1 MMKERNLNFKSGIRQ
16 RGDSVQFTVSNG
28 FDGNGKPI
36 RKYKTIPLPEGLG
49 DRQTVRVVEAA
60 YDDFYVMVTN
70 NQSLKENMRFSE
82 LGDLYFSQ
90 YAPNCLKE
98 VTAYTYEGSYR
109 KNIKPVFGN
118 TRLKD
123 LTTARIT
130 EFLLELGKT
139 KKPQTVRK
147 NKIIL
152 HSILDYA
159 VSQKFI
165 TDNPCIGTV
174 WKRDVE
180 IDSSE
185 RNNYLSASDAKK
197 LMQLVAPYSTF
208 NTIIK
213 LLLLTGLRSGEA
225 LGLTWDKID
234 FENKTIFVDKTLTY
248 VTGKYFLSTPKTP
261 MSIRKIVIDDTTV
274 QMLQEH
280 KAEQDKQKQAIG
292 SAWLE
297 PDVVFTSATGHFYD
311 RSLLNTQFRRF
322 MDHHPELHRVSI
334 HGLRHTHASLL
345 ILAGEN
351 LDAISKHLGHASA
364 DITSRVYA
372 HLMSEVQVRITQT
385 ISGVLR

>member
-1 MMKERNLNFKSGIRQ
+1 MEFKHGIRP
-16 RGDSVQFTVSNG
+16 RGDKFQFTVSNG
-28 FDGNGKPI
+28 FNGNGKQI
-36 RKYKTIPLPEGLG
+36 RKYMTYRPPDGLSG
-49 DRQTVRVVEAA
+49 RQLKRVVEAA
-60 YDDFYVMVTN
+60 YDDFYVKVTN

-98 VTAYTYEGSYR
+98 ITAYTYEGSYR

-130 EFLLELGKT
+130 KFLLELGKT

-152 HSILDYA
+152 HSILEYA

-165 TDNPCIGTV
+165 AENPCIGTI

-185 RNNYLSASDAKK
+185 RNNYLSATDAKR
-197 LMQLVAPYSTF
+197 LMELVAPYSTF

-248 VTGKYFLSTPKTP
+248 VTGRYFLSTPKTP
-261 MSIRKIVIDDTTV
+261 MSIRKIVIDDATV

-280 KAEQDKQKQAIG
+280 KAEQDKQKQIIG
-292 SAWLE
+292 TAWLE
-297 PDVVFTSATGHFYD
+297 PEAVFTSATGHFYD

-322 MDHHPELHRVSI
+322 MSRHPELHRVTI

>member
-1 MMKERNLNFKSGIRQ
+1 MEFKHGIRP
-16 RGDSVQFTVSNG
+16 RGDKFQFTVSNG
-28 FDGNGKPI
+28 FDGNGKQI
-36 RKYKTIPLPEGLG
+36 RKYMTYRPPDGLSG
-49 DRQTVRVVEAA
+49 RQLKRVVEAA
-60 YDDFYVMVTN
+60 YDDFYVKVTN

-98 VTAYTYEGSYR
+98 ITAYTYEGSYR

-152 HSILDYA
+152 YSILEYA

-165 TDNPCIGTV
+165 AENPCIGTI

-185 RNNYLSASDAKK
+185 RNNYLSATDAKR
-197 LMQLVAPYSTF
+197 LMELVAPYSTF

-248 VTGKYFLSTPKTP
+248 VTGRYFLSTPKTP
-261 MSIRKIVIDDTTV
+261 MSIRKIVIDDATV

-280 KAEQDKQKQAIG
+280 KAEQDKQKQIIG
-292 SAWLE
+292 TAWLE
-297 PDVVFTSATGHFYD
+297 PEAVFTSATGHFYD

-322 MDHHPELHRVSI
+322 MSRHPELHRVTI

>member
-1 MMKERNLNFKSGIRQ
+1 MEFKHGIRL
-16 RGDSVQFTVSNG
+16 RGDKFQFTVSNG
-28 FDGNGKPI
+28 FDGNGKQI
-36 RKYKTIPLPEGLG
+36 RKYMTYRPPDGLSG
-49 DRQTVRVVEAA
+49 RQLKRVVEAA
-60 YDDFYVMVTN
+60 YDDFYVKVTS
-70 NQSLKENMRFSE
+70 NQSLKENMRFAE
-82 LGDLYFSQ
+82 LADLYFTQ

-98 VTAYTYEGSYR
+98 ITAYTYEGSYR
-109 KNIKPVFGN
+109 KNIKPAFGN

-130 EFLLELGKT
+130 EFLLELGRT

-152 HSILDYA
+152 HSILEYA

-165 TDNPCIGTV
+165 TENPCVGTI

-185 RNNYLSASDAKK
+185 RNNYLSATDAKR
-197 LMQLVAPYSTF
+197 LMELVAPYSTF

-248 VTGKYFLSTPKTP
+248 VTGRYFLSTPKTP
-261 MSIRKIVIDDTTV
+261 MSIRKIVIDDATV

-280 KAEQDKQKQAIG
+280 KAEQDKQKKIIG

-297 PDVVFTSATGHFYD
+297 PEAVFTSATGHFYD

-322 MDHHPELHRVSI
+322 MSHHPELHRVTI

>member
-1 MMKERNLNFKSGIRQ
+1 MKQLKLKPGIRP
-16 RGDSVQFTVSNG
+16 RGDTFQFTVSNG
-28 FDGNGKPI
+28 FDGDGRPV
-36 RKYKTIPLPEGLG
+36 RKYKTFRPPEGLS
-49 DRQTVRVVEAA
+49 DRQLKRAVEAA
-60 YDDFYVMVTN
+60 YDEFYIKVTN

-90 YAPNCLKE
+90 YAPNRLKE
-98 VTAYTYEGSYR
+98 ITAYTYEGSYR
-109 KNIKPVFGN
+109 KNIRPVFGN

-152 HSILDYA
+152 HSILEYA

-165 TDNPCIGTV
+165 TENPCIGTI

-197 LMQLVAPYSTF
+197 LMELVAPYSTF

-248 VTGKYFLSTPKTP
+248 VTGRYFLSTPKTP

-274 QMLQEH
+274 QMLREH
-280 KAEQDKQKQAIG
+280 KAEQDKQKQVIG
-292 SAWLE
+292 SSWLE
-297 PDVVFTSATGHFYD
+297 PNAVFTSATGHFYD

-322 MDHHPELHRVSI
+322 MNRHPELHRVTI

-385 ISGVLR
+385 ISSVLR

>member
-1 MMKERNLNFKSGIRQ
+1 MEFKHGIRP
-16 RGDSVQFTVSNG
+16 RGDKFQFTVSNG
-28 FDGNGKPI
+28 FDGNGKQI
-36 RKYKTIPLPEGLG
+36 RKYMTYRPPDGLSG
-49 DRQTVRVVEAA
+49 RQLKRVVEAA
-60 YDDFYVMVTN
+60 YDNFYVKVTS
-70 NQSLKENMRFSE
+70 NQSLKENMRFFE

-90 YAPNCLKE
+90 YASNCLKE
-98 VTAYTYEGSYR
+98 ITAYTYKGSYR

-152 HSILDYA
+152 HSILEYA

-165 TDNPCIGTV
+165 TENPCIGTI

-185 RNNYLSASDAKK
+185 RNNYLSAADAKR
-197 LMQLVAPYSTF
+197 LMELVAPYSTF

-234 FENKTIFVDKTLTY
+234 FENKTIFIDKTLTY
-248 VTGKYFLSTPKTP
+248 VTGRYFLSTPKTP
-261 MSIRKIVIDDTTV
+261 MSIRKIIIDDATV

-280 KAEQDKQKQAIG
+280 KAEQDKQKRIIG

-297 PDVVFTSATGHFYD
+297 PEAVFTSATGHFYD

-322 MDHHPELHRVSI
+322 MGRHSELHRVTI

>member
-1 MMKERNLNFKSGIRQ
+1 MEFKHGIRP
-16 RGDSVQFTVSNG
+16 RGDKFQFTVSNG
-28 FDGNGKPI
+28 FDGNGKQI
-36 RKYKTIPLPEGLG
+36 RKYMTYRPPDGLSG
-49 DRQTVRVVEAA
+49 RQLKRVVEAA
-60 YDDFYVMVTN
+60 YDDFYVKVTN

-98 VTAYTYEGSYR
+98 ITAYTYEGSYR

-152 HSILDYA
+152 HSILEYA

-165 TDNPCIGTV
+165 AENPCIGTI

-185 RNNYLSASDAKK
+185 RNNYLSATDAKR
-197 LMQLVAPYSTF
+197 LMELVAPYSTF

-248 VTGKYFLSTPKTP
+248 VTGHYFLSTPKTP
-261 MSIRKIVIDDTTV
+261 MSIRKIVIDDATV

-280 KAEQDKQKQAIG
+280 KAEQDKQKKIIG

-297 PDVVFTSATGHFYD
+297 PEAVFTSATGHFYD
-311 RSLLNTQFRRF
+311 RSLLNAQFRRF
-322 MDHHPELHRVSI
+322 MSRHPELHRVTI

>member
-1 MMKERNLNFKSGIRQ
+1 MKDKQLKFKRGIRQ

-28 FDGNGKPI
+28 FDGSGKPI
-36 RKYKTIPLPEGLG
+36 RKYKTIPLPEGLTE
-49 DRQTVRVVEAA
+49 RQTIKAVEAA
-60 YDDFYVMVTN
+60 YDEFYIMATN

-98 VTAYTYEGSYR
+98 ITAYTYEGSYR

-147 NKIIL
+147 NKIIM
-152 HSILDYA
+152 HSILEYA
-159 VSQKFI
+159 VSQKYI
-165 TDNPCIGTV
+165 SENPCIGTI
-174 WKRDVE
+174 WKRDAE
-180 IDSSE
+180 IDSSK

-197 LMQLVAPYSTF
+197 LMKLVAPYSTF

-261 MSIRKIVIDDTTV
+261 MSIRKIVIDDATV
-274 QMLQEH
+274 QMLREH
-280 KAEQDKQKQAIG
+280 KAEQDKQRQAIG
-292 SAWLE
+292 SAWQE
-297 PDVVFTSATGHFYD
+297 PDAVFTSATGHFYD

-322 MDHHPELHRVSI
+322 MEHHPELHRITI

>member
-1 MMKERNLNFKSGIRQ
+1 MKTKTYAFKKGIRQ

-28 FDGNGKPI
+28 FDGEGRPV
-36 RKYKTIPLPEGLG
+36 RKYKTIPIPTGLTE
-49 DRQTVRVVEAA
+49 RQTIRAVEAA
-60 YDDFYVMVTN
+60 YDEFYVLVTN

-82 LGDLYFSQ
+82 LGDLYFQQ
-90 YAPNCLKE
+90 YAPNRLKE
-98 VTAYTYEGSYR
+98 ITAYTYEGSYR

-130 EFLLELGKT
+130 DFLLELGKT

-152 HSILDYA
+152 HSMLEYA

-165 TDNPCIGTV
+165 TENPCIGTI

-180 IDSSE
+180 TGLSE
-185 RNNYLSASDAKK
+185 RDNYLSAADAKK
-197 LMQLVAPYSTF
+197 LMELVAPYSTF

-248 VTGKYFLSTPKTP
+248 VTGRYFLSTPKTP
-261 MSIRKIVIDDTTV
+261 MSIRKIVIDDDTV
-274 QMLQEH
+274 QLLREH
-280 KAEQDKQKQAIG
+280 KAAQDEQKLVIG
-292 SAWLE
+292 DAWLE
-297 PDVVFTSATGHFYD
+297 PDAVFTSATGHFYD

-322 MDHHPELHRVSI
+322 MERHPELHRVTI

>member
-1 MMKERNLNFKSGIRQ
+1 MKFKSGIRE
-16 RGDSVQFTVSNG
+16 RDGAFQFTVSSG
-28 FDGNGKPI
+28 FDGDGKQI
-36 RKYKTIPLPEGLG
+36 RKYMTYHPPVGLT
-49 DRQTVRVVEAA
+49 DRQLKRIVEAA
-60 YDDFYVMVTN
+60 YDEFYVKVSN
-70 NQSLKENMRFSE
+70 NPSLKENMRFSE
-82 LGDLYFSQ
+82 LGNLYFTQ
-90 YAPNCLKE
+90 YAPNRLKE

-109 KNIKPVFGN
+109 KNLKPVFGN

-123 LTTARIT
+123 LTTARVT

-152 HSILDYA
+152 HSMLEYA
-159 VSQKFI
+159 ISQKFI
-165 TDNPCIGTV
+165 SENPCKGTI

-180 IDSSE
+180 TNSSE
-185 RNNYLSASDAKK
+185 RENYLSDTDAKK
-197 LMQLVAPYSTF
+197 LMELVAPYSTF

-225 LGLTWDKID
+225 LGLTWNKID

-248 VTGKYFLSTPKTP
+248 VKGRYFLSTPKTP
-261 MSIRKIVIDDTTV
+261 MSMRKISIDDMTV
-274 QMLQEH
+274 QMLREH
-280 KAEQDKQKQAIG
+280 KAEQDKQKEIIG

-297 PDVVFTSATGHFYD
+297 PDAVFTSATGHYYD

-322 MDHHPELHRVSI
+322 MEHHPELHRVTI

-372 HLMSEVQVRITQT
+372 HMLSGVQVRITQT

>member
-1 MMKERNLNFKSGIRQ
+1 MEFKHGIRP
-16 RGDSVQFTVSNG
+16 RGDKFQFTVSNG
-28 FDGNGKPI
+28 FDGNGKQI
-36 RKYKTIPLPEGLG
+36 RKYMTYRPPDGLSG
-49 DRQTVRVVEAA
+49 RQLKRVVEAA
-60 YDDFYVMVTN
+60 YDDFYVKVTN

-98 VTAYTYEGSYR
+98 ITAYTYEGSYR

-152 HSILDYA
+152 HSILEYA

-165 TDNPCIGTV
+165 AENPCIGTI

-185 RNNYLSASDAKK
+185 RNNYLSATDAKR
-197 LMQLVAPYSTF
+197 LMELVAPYSTF

-248 VTGKYFLSTPKTP
+248 VTGHYFLSTPKTP
-261 MSIRKIVIDDTTV
+261 MSIRKIVIDDATV

-280 KAEQDKQKQAIG
+280 KAEQDKQKKIIG

-297 PDVVFTSATGHFYD
+297 PEAVFTSATGHFYD

-322 MDHHPELHRVSI
+322 MSHHPELHRVTI

>member
-1 MMKERNLNFKSGIRQ
+1 MEFKHGIRP
-16 RGDSVQFTVSNG
+16 RGDKFQFTVSNG
-28 FDGNGKPI
+28 FDGNGKQI
-36 RKYKTIPLPEGLG
+36 RKYMTYRPPDGLSG
-49 DRQTVRVVEAA
+49 RQLKRVVEAA
-60 YDDFYVMVTN
+60 YDDFYVKVTN

-98 VTAYTYEGSYR
+98 ITAYTYEGSYR

-152 HSILDYA
+152 HSILEYA

-165 TDNPCIGTV
+165 AENPCIGTI

-185 RNNYLSASDAKK
+185 RNNYLSATDAKR
-197 LMQLVAPYSTF
+197 LMELVAPYSTF

-248 VTGKYFLSTPKTP
+248 VTGHYFLSTPKTP
-261 MSIRKIVIDDTTV
+261 MSIRKIVIDDATV

-280 KAEQDKQKQAIG
+280 KAEQDKQKKIIG

-297 PDVVFTSATGHFYD
+297 PEAVFTSATGHFYD

-322 MDHHPELHRVSI
+322 MSRHPELHRVTI

>member
-1 MMKERNLNFKSGIRQ
+1 MEFKHGIRP
-16 RGDSVQFTVSNG
+16 RGDKFQFTVSNG
-28 FDGNGKPI
+28 FDGNGKQI
-36 RKYKTIPLPEGLG
+36 RKYMTYRPPDGLSG
-49 DRQTVRVVEAA
+49 RQLKRVVEAA
-60 YDDFYVMVTN
+60 YDDFYVKVTN

-82 LGDLYFSQ
+82 LGVLYFSQ

-98 VTAYTYEGSYR
+98 ITAYTYEGSYR

-152 HSILDYA
+152 HSILEYA

-165 TDNPCIGTV
+165 AENPCIGTI

-185 RNNYLSASDAKK
+185 RNNYLSATDAKR
-197 LMQLVAPYSTF
+197 LMELVAPYSTF

-248 VTGKYFLSTPKTP
+248 VTGHYFLSTPKTP
-261 MSIRKIVIDDTTV
+261 MSIRKIVIDDATV

-280 KAEQDKQKQAIG
+280 KAEQDKQKKIIG

-297 PDVVFTSATGHFYD
+297 PEAVFTSATGHFYD

-322 MDHHPELHRVSI
+322 MSRHPELHRVTI

-364 DITSRVYA
+364 DIASRVYA

>member
-1 MMKERNLNFKSGIRQ
+1 MEFKHGIRP
-16 RGDSVQFTVSNG
+16 RGDKFQFTVSNG
-28 FDGNGKPI
+28 FDGNGKQI
-36 RKYKTIPLPEGLG
+36 RKYMTYRPPDGLSG
-49 DRQTVRVVEAA
+49 RQLKRVVEAA
-60 YDDFYVMVTN
+60 YDDFYVKVTN

-98 VTAYTYEGSYR
+98 ITAYTYEGSYR

-152 HSILDYA
+152 HSILEYA

-165 TDNPCIGTV
+165 AENPCIGTI

-185 RNNYLSASDAKK
+185 RNNYLSATDAKR
-197 LMQLVAPYSTF
+197 LMELVAPYSTF

-248 VTGKYFLSTPKTP
+248 VTGHYFLSTPKTP
-261 MSIRKIVIDDTTV
+261 MSIRKIVIDDATV

-280 KAEQDKQKQAIG
+280 KAEQDKQKKIIG

-297 PDVVFTSATGHFYD
+297 PEAVFTSATGHFYD

-322 MDHHPELHRVSI
+322 MSHHPELHRVTI
-334 HGLRHTHASLL
+334 YGLRHTHASLL

>member
-1 MMKERNLNFKSGIRQ
+1 MTYRPPDGLSGRQ
-16 RGDSVQFTVSNG
+16 L
-28 FDGNGKPI
+28 K
-36 RKYKTIPLPEGLG
+36 
-49 DRQTVRVVEAA
+49 RVVEAA
-60 YDDFYVMVTN
+60 YDNFYVKVTS
-70 NQSLKENMRFSE
+70 NQSLKENMRFFE

-90 YAPNCLKE
+90 YASNCLKE
-98 VTAYTYEGSYR
+98 ITAYTYKGSYR

-152 HSILDYA
+152 HSILEYA

-165 TDNPCIGTV
+165 TENPCIGTI

-185 RNNYLSASDAKK
+185 RNNYLSAADAKR
-197 LMQLVAPYSTF
+197 LMELVAPYSTF

-234 FENKTIFVDKTLTY
+234 FENKTIFIDKTLTY
-248 VTGKYFLSTPKTP
+248 VTGRYFLSTPKTP
-261 MSIRKIVIDDTTV
+261 MSIRKIIIDDATV

-280 KAEQDKQKQAIG
+280 KAEQDKQKRIIG

-297 PDVVFTSATGHFYD
+297 PEAVFTSATGHFYD

-322 MDHHPELHRVSI
+322 MGRHSELHRVTI

>member
-1 MMKERNLNFKSGIRQ
+1 MELKAGIRQ
-16 RGDSVQFTVSNG
+16 RGKSFTFTVSIG
-28 FDGNGKPI
+28 FDGNGKQI
-36 RKYKTIPLPEGLG
+36 RKYETFTPPEGLTE
-49 DRQTVRVVEAA
+49 RQLKKVVEAA
-60 YDDFYVMVTN
+60 YDDFKDRVGN
-70 NQSLKENMRFSE
+70 NQSAKENMRFSD
-82 LGDLYFSQ
+82 LGGLYFSQ

-98 VTAYTYEGSYR
+98 VTAYTYESSYR

-139 KKPQTVRK
+139 KQPQTVRK

-152 HSILDYA
+152 HSILNYA

-165 TDNPCIGTV
+165 KENPCLGTV

-180 IDSSE
+180 TDMSE
-185 RNNYLSASDAKK
+185 RENYLKKDEAVK
-197 LMQLVAPYSTF
+197 LMQIVEPYSTF

-213 LLLLTGLRSGEA
+213 LLLLTGLRSGEV
-225 LGLTWDKID
+225 LGLTWDKVD

-248 VTGKYFLSTPKTP
+248 VKGKYFLSTPKTP
-261 MSIRKIVIDDTTV
+261 MSLRKIAIDDKAV
-274 QMLQEH
+274 EMLKKH
-280 KAEQDKQKQAIG
+280 KAEQDKLKAIVG
-292 SAWLE
+292 DAWLQ
-297 PDVVFTSATGHFYD
+297 PNAVFTSATGHYYD
-311 RSLLNTQFRRF
+311 RCLLNTQFRRF
-322 MDHHPELHRVSI
+322 FKKHPELHRVSI

-372 HLMSEVQVRITQT
+372 HLMAEVRVRITQT
-385 ISGVLR
+385 ISNVLR

>member
-1 MMKERNLNFKSGIRQ
+1 MEFKHGIRP
-16 RGDSVQFTVSNG
+16 RGDKFQFTVSNG
-28 FDGNGKPI
+28 FDGNGKQI
-36 RKYKTIPLPEGLG
+36 RKYMTYRPPDGLSG
-49 DRQTVRVVEAA
+49 RQLKRVVEAA
-60 YDDFYVMVTN
+60 YDDFYVKVTN

-98 VTAYTYEGSYR
+98 ITAYTYEGSYR

-152 HSILDYA
+152 HSILEYA

-165 TDNPCIGTV
+165 AENPCIGTI

-185 RNNYLSASDAKK
+185 RNNYLSATDAKR
-197 LMQLVAPYSTF
+197 LMELVAPYSTF

-248 VTGKYFLSTPKTP
+248 VTGRYFLSTPKTP
-261 MSIRKIVIDDTTV
+261 MSIRKIVIDDATV

-280 KAEQDKQKQAIG
+280 KAEQDKQKKIIG
-292 SAWLE
+292 SAWME
-297 PDVVFTSATGHFYD
+297 PNAVFTSVTGHFYD

-322 MDHHPELHRVSI
+322 MSHHPELHRVTI

>member
-1 MMKERNLNFKSGIRQ
+1 MDFKAGIRQ
-16 RGDSVQFTVSNG
+16 RGEVFQFTVSDG
-28 FDGNGKPI
+28 FDGNGKQI
-36 RKYKTIPLPEGLG
+36 RKYMTFRPPTGLSA
-49 DRQTVRVVEAA
+49 RQLKRVVEAA
-60 YDDFYVMVTN
+60 YDEFYIRATH

-98 VTAYTYEGSYR
+98 VTAYTYAGSYN

-118 TRLKD
+118 VKLKD

-152 HSILDYA
+152 HSILEYA
-159 VSQKFI
+159 ISQKFI
-165 TDNPCIGTV
+165 TENPCVGTI
-174 WKRDVE
+174 WKREVE
-180 IDSSE
+180 MDSSE
-185 RNNYLSASDAKK
+185 RTNYLTATDAKR
-197 LMQLVAPYSTF
+197 LMELVEPYSTF

-248 VTGKYFLSTPKTP
+248 VTGHYFLSTPKTP
-261 MSIRKIVIDDTTV
+261 MSLRKIVIDDATV
-274 QMLQEH
+274 EMLKKHREEQE
-280 KAEQDKQKQAIG
+280 KQKQAIG

-297 PDVVFTSATGHFYD
+297 PNAVFTSATGHFYD

-322 MDHHPELHRVSI
+322 MECHPELHRVTI

-385 ISGVLR
+385 ISSVLR

>member
-1 MMKERNLNFKSGIRQ
+1 MEFKHGIRP
-16 RGDSVQFTVSNG
+16 RGDKFQFTVSNG
-28 FDGNGKPI
+28 FNGNGKQI
-36 RKYKTIPLPEGLG
+36 RKYMTYRPPDGLSG
-49 DRQTVRVVEAA
+49 RQLKRVVEAA
-60 YDDFYVMVTN
+60 YDDFYVKVTN

-98 VTAYTYEGSYR
+98 ITAYTYEGSYR

-152 HSILDYA
+152 HSILEYA
-159 VSQKFI
+159 VSQKVI
-165 TDNPCIGTV
+165 AENPCIGTI

-185 RNNYLSASDAKK
+185 RNNYLSATDAKR
-197 LMQLVAPYSTF
+197 LMELVAPYSTF

-248 VTGKYFLSTPKTP
+248 VTGHYFLSTPKTP
-261 MSIRKIVIDDTTV
+261 MSIRKIVIDDATV

-280 KAEQDKQKQAIG
+280 KAEQDKQKKVIG

-297 PDVVFTSATGHFYD
+297 PEAVFTSATGHFYD

-322 MDHHPELHRVSI
+322 MSQHPELHRVTI

>member
-1 MMKERNLNFKSGIRQ
+1 MGFKPGIRQ
-16 RGDSVQFTVSNG
+16 RGDVFQFTVSIG
-28 FDGNGKPI
+28 FDGNGKQL
-36 RKYKTIPLPEGLG
+36 RKYMTYHPPIDMSG
-49 DRQTVRVVEAA
+49 RQLKRAVEEA
-60 YDDFYVMVTN
+60 YDEFYLKVTN

-82 LGDLYFSQ
+82 LGHLYFTQ

-98 VTAYTYEGSYR
+98 VTAYTYKGSYR
-109 KNIKPVFGN
+109 KNIEPVFGN

-152 HSILDYA
+152 HSILEYA

-165 TDNPCIGTV
+165 TENPCIGTI

-197 LMQLVAPYSTF
+197 LMELVAPYSTF

-248 VTGKYFLSTPKTP
+248 VTGRYFLSTPKTP
-261 MSIRKIVIDDTTV
+261 MSIRKIVIDDATV

-280 KAEQDKQKQAIG
+280 KVEQDKQKQIIG

-297 PDVVFTSATGHFYD
+297 PDAVFTSATGHFYD

-322 MDHHPELHRVSI
+322 MERHPELHRVTI

-385 ISGVLR
+385 ISTVLR

>member
-1 MMKERNLNFKSGIRQ
+1 MNLKPGIRK
-16 RGDSVQFTVSNG
+16 RGNSYQFTVSNG

-36 RKYKTIPLPEGLG
+36 RKYMTFHPPAGLSNRQLKQTI
-49 DRQTVRVVEAA
+49 EAA
-60 YDDFYVMVTN
+60 YDNFYVKVTN
-70 NQSLKENMRFSE
+70 NQALKENMRLSE

-98 VTAYTYEGSYR
+98 ITAYTYEGSYR

-118 TRLKD
+118 TKLKD

-152 HSILDYA
+152 HSILEYA

-165 TDNPCIGTV
+165 TENPCIGTI
-174 WKRDVE
+174 WKQDVE
-180 IDSSE
+180 VDSTE
-185 RNNYLSASDAKK
+185 RDNYLSATDAKK
-197 LMQLVAPYSTF
+197 LMELVAPYSVF

-248 VTGKYFLSTPKTP
+248 VPGHYFLSTPKTP
-261 MSIRKIVIDDTTV
+261 MSIRKIVIDDATV

-280 KAEQDKQKQAIG
+280 KIAQDKQKKIIC
-292 SAWLE
+292 SAWQE
-297 PDVVFTSATGHFYD
+297 PEAVFTSATGHFYD

-322 MDHHPELHRVSI
+322 MNQHPELHRITI

-364 DITSRVYA
+364 DITSRYYA

>member
-1 MMKERNLNFKSGIRQ
+1 MTYRPPDGLTGRQ
-16 RGDSVQFTVSNG
+16 L
-28 FDGNGKPI
+28 K
-36 RKYKTIPLPEGLG
+36 
-49 DRQTVRVVEAA
+49 RVVEAA
-60 YDDFYVMVTN
+60 YDDFYVKVTN

-98 VTAYTYEGSYR
+98 ITAYTYEGSYR

-152 HSILDYA
+152 HSILEYA

-165 TDNPCIGTV
+165 TENPCIGTI

-185 RNNYLSASDAKK
+185 RNNYLSAADAKK
-197 LMQLVAPYSTF
+197 LMELVAPYSTF

-248 VTGKYFLSTPKTP
+248 VTGRYFLSTPKTP
-261 MSIRKIVIDDTTV
+261 MSIRKIVIDDATV

-280 KAEQDKQKQAIG
+280 KAEQDKQKKIIG
-292 SAWLE
+292 SAWME
-297 PDVVFTSATGHFYD
+297 PNAVFTSATGHFYD

-322 MDHHPELHRVSI
+322 MSHHPELHRVTI

>member
-1 MMKERNLNFKSGIRQ
+1 MNLKPGIRK
-16 RGDSVQFTVSNG
+16 RGNSYQFTVSNG

-36 RKYKTIPLPEGLG
+36 RKYMTFHPPAGLSNRQLKQTIE
-49 DRQTVRVVEAA
+49 TA
-60 YDDFYVMVTN
+60 YDNFYVKVTN
-70 NQSLKENMRFSE
+70 NQTLKENMRLSE

-98 VTAYTYEGSYR
+98 ITAYTYEGSYR

-147 NKIIL
+147 NKIIM
-152 HSILDYA
+152 HSILEYA

-165 TDNPCIGTV
+165 TENPCIGTI
-174 WKRDVE
+174 WKQDVE
-180 IDSSE
+180 VDSTE
-185 RNNYLSASDAKK
+185 RDNYLSATDAKK
-197 LMQLVAPYSTF
+197 LMELVAPYSAF

-248 VTGKYFLSTPKTP
+248 VPGHYFLSTPKTP
-261 MSIRKIVIDDTTV
+261 MSIRKIVIDDATV

-280 KAEQDKQKQAIG
+280 KIAQDKQKRSFALPGRNQKLCLPLPQAI
-292 SAWLE
+292 S
-297 PDVVFTSATGHFYD
+297 
-311 RSLLNTQFRRF
+311 
-322 MDHHPELHRVSI
+322 MI
-334 HGLRHTHASLL
+334 
-345 ILAGEN
+345 
-351 LDAISKHLGHASA
+351 
-364 DITSRVYA
+364 
-372 HLMSEVQVRITQT
+372 
-385 ISGVLR
+385 VLC

>member
-1 MMKERNLNFKSGIRQ
+1 MDLKPGIRQ
-16 RGDSVQFTVSNG
+16 RGDSFGFTVSIG
-28 FDGNGKPI
+28 FDGNGKQI
-36 RKYKTIPLPEGLG
+36 RKYETFKPPAGLTE
-49 DRQTVRVVEAA
+49 RQLKKAVESA
-60 YDDFYVMVTN
+60 YDEFCIRVGR
-70 NQSLKENMRFSE
+70 NQASKENMKFSD

-98 VTAYTYEGSYR
+98 VTAYTYKGSYQ

-123 LTTARIT
+123 ITTTRIT
-130 EFLLELGKT
+130 EFLLTLGKT

-152 HSILDYA
+152 HSILNYA

-165 TDNPCIGTV
+165 KDNPCVGTV

-180 IDSSE
+180 ADMSE
-185 RNNYLSASDAKK
+185 RENYLTKDEAVR
-197 LMQLVAPYSTF
+197 LMQLTESYSTF

-213 LLLLTGLRSGEA
+213 LLLLTGLRSGEV
-225 LGLTWDKID
+225 LGLTWDRID
-234 FENKTIFVDKTLTY
+234 FQNKTIFVDKTLTY
-248 VTGKYFLSTPKTP
+248 VTGHYFLSTPKTP
-261 MSIRKIVIDDTTV
+261 MSLRKIAIDEQTV
-274 QMLQEH
+274 QMLQQH
-280 KAEQDKQKQAIG
+280 KEEQDKLKKIVG
-292 SAWLE
+292 SAWQQ
-297 PDVVFTSATGHFYD
+297 PDVVFTSATGHYYD

-322 MDHHPELHRVSI
+322 IGRHPELSKVTI

-372 HLMSEVQVRITQT
+372 HMMAEVQVRITQT
-385 ISGVLR
+385 ISNVLR

>member
-1 MMKERNLNFKSGIRQ
+1 MEFKHGIRP
-16 RGDSVQFTVSNG
+16 RGDKFQFTVSNG
-28 FDGNGKPI
+28 FDGNGKQI
-36 RKYKTIPLPEGLG
+36 RKYMTYRPPDGLSG
-49 DRQTVRVVEAA
+49 RQLKRVVEAA
-60 YDDFYVMVTN
+60 YDDFYVKVTN

-98 VTAYTYEGSYR
+98 ITAYTYEGSYR

-152 HSILDYA
+152 HSILEYA

-165 TDNPCIGTV
+165 AENPCIGTI

-185 RNNYLSASDAKK
+185 RNNYLSATDAKR
-197 LMQLVAPYSTF
+197 LMELVAPYSTF

-248 VTGKYFLSTPKTP
+248 VTGHYFLSTPKTP
-261 MSIRKIVIDDTTV
+261 MSIRKIVIDDATV

-280 KAEQDKQKQAIG
+280 KAEQDKQKKIIG
-292 SAWLE
+292 SVWLE
-297 PDVVFTSATGHFYD
+297 PEAVFTSATGHFYD

-322 MDHHPELHRVSI
+322 MSRHPELHRVTI

>member
-1 MMKERNLNFKSGIRQ
+1 MKFKSGIRE
-16 RGDSVQFTVSNG
+16 RDGAFQFTVSSG
-28 FDGNGKPI
+28 FDGDGKQI
-36 RKYKTIPLPEGLG
+36 RKYMTYHPPVGLT
-49 DRQTVRVVEAA
+49 DRQLKRTVEAA
-60 YDDFYVMVTN
+60 YDEFYVKVSN
-70 NQSLKENMRFSE
+70 NPSLKENMKFSE
-82 LGDLYFSQ
+82 LGDLYFTQ

-109 KNIKPVFGN
+109 KNLKPVFGN

-123 LTTARIT
+123 LTTARVT

-152 HSILDYA
+152 HSMLEYA
-159 VSQKFI
+159 ISQKFI
-165 TDNPCIGTV
+165 SENSCKGTI

-180 IDSSE
+180 TNSSE
-185 RNNYLSASDAKK
+185 RENYLSDTDAKK
-197 LMQLVAPYSTF
+197 LMELVAPYSTF

-225 LGLTWDKID
+225 LGLTWSKID

-248 VTGKYFLSTPKTP
+248 VKGRYFLSTPKTP
-261 MSIRKIVIDDTTV
+261 MSIRKISIDDMTV
-274 QMLQEH
+274 QMLREH
-280 KAEQDKQKQAIG
+280 KAEQDKQKEIIG

-297 PDVVFTSATGHFYD
+297 PDAVFTSATGHYYD

-322 MDHHPELHRVSI
+322 MEHHPELHRVTI

-372 HLMSEVQVRITQT
+372 HMLSGVQVRITQT